1 MSIMGLV
8 DKEVNIMKHFVRT
21 LKRALG
27 LIQDGYRQLETVRK
41 VISNYIR
48 FHGYSQVVM
57 SWKR

>member
-8 DKEVNIMKHFVRT
+8 DKEVNIMKHFDV

-41 VISNYIR
+41 VISNYFR